1 MSAEEKKIAESIA
14 EAVNILCSEGED
26 TDLAFFK
33 GYAMGVADRKRPEEA
48 EEKEVNGEDA

>member
-14 EAVNILCSEGED
+14 EAVNILCKEGEE

-33 GYAMGVADRKRPEEA
+33 GYAMGIADRKRESEEEA
-48 EEKEVNGEDA
+48 TRNDVG

>member
-14 EAVNILCSEGED
+14 EAVNIMCEQGED

>member
-1 MSAEEKKIAESIA
+1 MSADEKKLVESLA

-26 TDLAFFK
+26 TDLAFFR
-33 GYAMGVADRKRPEEA
+33 GYAMGVSDRKRP

>member
-14 EAVNILCSEGED
+14 EAVNIMCEQGED

-33 GYAMGVADRKRPEEA
+33 GYAMGVSDRKRPEE
-48 EEKEVNGEDA
+48 KEVSSNDA

>member
-14 EAVNILCSEGED
+14 EAVNILCNEGEE
-26 TDLAFFK
+26 TDLAFFR
-33 GYAMGVADRKRPEEA
+33 GYAMGVSDRKRP

>member
-14 EAVNILCSEGED
+14 EAVNIMCEQGED
-26 TDLAFFK
+26 TDLAFFR
-33 GYAMGVADRKRPEEA
+33 GYAMGVSDRKRT

>member
-33 GYAMGVADRKRPEEA
+33 GYAMGVSDRKKEP
-48 EEKEVNGEDA
+48 EKEANSK